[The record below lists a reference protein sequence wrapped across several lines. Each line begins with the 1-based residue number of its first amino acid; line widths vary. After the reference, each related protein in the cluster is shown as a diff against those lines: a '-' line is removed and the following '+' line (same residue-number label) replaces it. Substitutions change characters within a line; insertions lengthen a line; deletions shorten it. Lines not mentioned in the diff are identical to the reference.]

1 MEFFWEMLSLQETMF
16 LLILTGVLI
25 KKLKIIDAA
34 GRKML
39 SDLLIDVILPC
50 NIVESFLGGMV
61 FPDGF
66 ARNCLLAVGLSAVIQ
81 LMSIYGSKLLFR
93 KYPREQRS
101 VLSYGIIC
109 SNSSFVGLPVARLL
123 FGDLGVIYTSMF
135 QIPLRF
141 TMWTAGLSL
150 FTSVSRKDAF
160 RKLVRHPCII
170 AVFAGLLLMA
180 APVSLPGFLD
190 SAVASV
196 SSCTVPVSMFV
207 IGTILADAP
216 IRSMFSKP
224 VLWYTCLRL
233 VLYPLLLCVLLKPLH
248 LDTTLTN
255 VCILMTG
262 MPAGSTGSILA
273 DKYDCDAVFASQI
286 AFASTLCSILTIP
299 LLTLVMEEACTL
311 AGPAAAGRR
320 DPKNRL
326 HEQSVF
332 CWVRALSGPPR
343 KGRQSRRL
351 DAEGGLPLFLGLI
364 RLAPVPHGVQNG
376 FQAVPQVGQ
385 RVFHAGR
392 DLRIDRTGQQAAPL
406 HLPELG
412 RQHFLADRADGLLQ
426 FSKTLCPRHQ
436 IPENEHLPLVTDQRQ
451 RGFHRTGRK
460 FFCRGCHLQ
469 VPPVYRSL
477 QIL

>member
-1 MEFFWEMLSLQETMF
+1 MSVFRIEKNKNYTVMSNYHFKDKTITLKAKGLLSQMLSLPETMI

-101 VLSYGIIC
+101 VLSYGLIC

-141 TMWTAGLSL
+141 TMLTAGLSL

-299 LLTLVMEEACTL
+299 LLTLVME
-311 AGPAAAGRR
+311 
-320 DPKNRL
+320 
-326 HEQSVF
+326 SF
-332 CWVRALSGPPR
+332 
-343 KGRQSRRL
+343 
-351 DAEGGLPLFLGLI
+351 PL
-364 RLAPVPHGVQNG
+364 
-376 FQAVPQVGQ
+376 
-385 RVFHAGR
+385 
-392 DLRIDRTGQQAAPL
+392 
-406 HLPELG
+406 
-412 RQHFLADRADGLLQ
+412 
-426 FSKTLCPRHQ
+426 
-436 IPENEHLPLVTDQRQ
+436 
-451 RGFHRTGRK
+451 
-460 FFCRGCHLQ
+460 
-469 VPPVYRSL
+469 
-477 QIL
+477 

>member
-262 MPAGSTGSILA
+262 MPA
-273 DKYDCDAVFASQI
+273 
-286 AFASTLCSILTIP
+286 
-299 LLTLVMEEACTL
+299 
-311 AGPAAAGRR
+311 AA
-320 DPKNRL
+320 
-326 HEQSVF
+326 
-332 CWVRALSGPPR
+332 RALFWRTSMTATPSLPRRSRLPP
-343 KGRQSRRL
+343 
-351 DAEGGLPLFLGLI
+351 PC
-364 RLAPVPHGVQNG
+364 V
-376 FQAVPQVGQ
+376 
-385 RVFHAGR
+385 
-392 DLRIDRTGQQAAPL
+392 
-406 HLPELG
+406 
-412 RQHFLADRADGLLQ
+412 
-426 FSKTLCPRHQ
+426 
-436 IPENEHLPLVTDQRQ
+436 
-451 RGFHRTGRK
+451 
-460 FFCRGCHLQ
+460 
-469 VPPVYRSL
+469 RS
-477 QIL
+477 

>member
-233 VLYPLLLCVLLKPLH
+233 VKPLH

-299 LLTLVMEEACTL
+299 LLTLVME
-311 AGPAAAGRR
+311 
-320 DPKNRL
+320 
-326 HEQSVF
+326 SF
-332 CWVRALSGPPR
+332 
-343 KGRQSRRL
+343 
-351 DAEGGLPLFLGLI
+351 PL
-364 RLAPVPHGVQNG
+364 
-376 FQAVPQVGQ
+376 
-385 RVFHAGR
+385 
-392 DLRIDRTGQQAAPL
+392 
-406 HLPELG
+406 
-412 RQHFLADRADGLLQ
+412 
-426 FSKTLCPRHQ
+426 
-436 IPENEHLPLVTDQRQ
+436 
-451 RGFHRTGRK
+451 
-460 FFCRGCHLQ
+460 
-469 VPPVYRSL
+469 
-477 QIL
+477 

>member
-190 SAVASV
+190 SAVAAPSR
-196 SSCTVPVSMFV
+196 SPCSSSGQSWRTPPSAPCSQSLFCGTPACGWSCTRFCCAYCSN
-207 IGTILADAP
+207 
-216 IRSMFSKP
+216 RST
-224 VLWYTCLRL
+224 WT
-233 VLYPLLLCVLLKPLH
+233 
-248 LDTTLTN
+248 
-255 VCILMTG
+255 
-262 MPAGSTGSILA
+262 
-273 DKYDCDAVFASQI
+273 
-286 AFASTLCSILTIP
+286 
-299 LLTLVMEEACTL
+299 
-311 AGPAAAGRR
+311 RR
-320 DPKNRL
+320 
-326 HEQSVF
+326 
-332 CWVRALSGPPR
+332 
-343 KGRQSRRL
+343 
-351 DAEGGLPLFLGLI
+351 
-364 RLAPVPHGVQNG
+364 
-376 FQAVPQVGQ
+376 
-385 RVFHAGR
+385 
-392 DLRIDRTGQQAAPL
+392 
-406 HLPELG
+406 
-412 RQHFLADRADGLLQ
+412 
-426 FSKTLCPRHQ
+426 
-436 IPENEHLPLVTDQRQ
+436 
-451 RGFHRTGRK
+451 
-460 FFCRGCHLQ
+460 
-469 VPPVYRSL
+469 
-477 QIL
+477 

>member
-61 FPDGF
+61 F
-66 ARNCLLAVGLSAVIQ
+66 
-81 LMSIYGSKLLFR
+81 
-93 KYPREQRS
+93 PREQRS

-299 LLTLVMEEACTL
+299 LLTLVME
-311 AGPAAAGRR
+311 
-320 DPKNRL
+320 
-326 HEQSVF
+326 SF
-332 CWVRALSGPPR
+332 
-343 KGRQSRRL
+343 
-351 DAEGGLPLFLGLI
+351 PL
-364 RLAPVPHGVQNG
+364 
-376 FQAVPQVGQ
+376 
-385 RVFHAGR
+385 
-392 DLRIDRTGQQAAPL
+392 
-406 HLPELG
+406 
-412 RQHFLADRADGLLQ
+412 
-426 FSKTLCPRHQ
+426 
-436 IPENEHLPLVTDQRQ
+436 
-451 RGFHRTGRK
+451 
-460 FFCRGCHLQ
+460 
-469 VPPVYRSL
+469 
-477 QIL
+477 

>member
-160 RKLVRHPCII
+160 RKLFRHPCII

-190 SAVASV
+190 
-196 SSCTVPVSMFV
+196 SCTVPVSMFV

-299 LLTLVMEEACTL
+299 LLTLVME
-311 AGPAAAGRR
+311 
-320 DPKNRL
+320 
-326 HEQSVF
+326 SF
-332 CWVRALSGPPR
+332 
-343 KGRQSRRL
+343 
-351 DAEGGLPLFLGLI
+351 PL
-364 RLAPVPHGVQNG
+364 
-376 FQAVPQVGQ
+376 
-385 RVFHAGR
+385 
-392 DLRIDRTGQQAAPL
+392 
-406 HLPELG
+406 
-412 RQHFLADRADGLLQ
+412 
-426 FSKTLCPRHQ
+426 
-436 IPENEHLPLVTDQRQ
+436 
-451 RGFHRTGRK
+451 
-460 FFCRGCHLQ
+460 
-469 VPPVYRSL
+469 
-477 QIL
+477 

>member
-1 MEFFWEMLSLQETMF
+1 MGIRLAAAGRPPDGTAGRQVRFFQYNGNRPKREGPLSGGRLGKNGLAISRSRDYNETNFFMVAAGPAVATVRGKEERTKMEFFWEMLSLQETMF

-50 NIVESFLGGMV
+50 NIVESFLGGMA

-299 LLTLVMEEACTL
+299 LLTLVMETV
-311 AGPAAAGRR
+311 PA
-320 DPKNRL
+320 
-326 HEQSVF
+326 
-332 CWVRALSGPPR
+332 
-343 KGRQSRRL
+343 
-351 DAEGGLPLFLGLI
+351 
-364 RLAPVPHGVQNG
+364 
-376 FQAVPQVGQ
+376 
-385 RVFHAGR
+385 
-392 DLRIDRTGQQAAPL
+392 
-406 HLPELG
+406 
-412 RQHFLADRADGLLQ
+412 
-426 FSKTLCPRHQ
+426 
-436 IPENEHLPLVTDQRQ
+436 
-451 RGFHRTGRK
+451 
-460 FFCRGCHLQ
+460 
-469 VPPVYRSL
+469 
-477 QIL
+477 

>member
-299 LLTLVMEEACTL
+299 LLTLVMESFPLCWSRHPCGPSPRGT
-311 AGPAAAGRR
+311 AGYKKKTA
-320 DPKNRL
+320 
-326 HEQSVF
+326 
-332 CWVRALSGPPR
+332 RA
-343 KGRQSRRL
+343 
-351 DAEGGLPLFLGLI
+351 DWFFLG
-364 RLAPVPHGVQNG
+364 RGSFGTAP
-376 FQAVPQVGQ
+376 Q
-385 RVFHAGR
+385 RPPK
-392 DLRIDRTGQQAAPL
+392 QAA
-406 HLPELG
+406 
-412 RQHFLADRADGLLQ
+412 
-426 FSKTLCPRHQ
+426 
-436 IPENEHLPLVTDQRQ
+436 
-451 RGFHRTGRK
+451 
-460 FFCRGCHLQ
+460 
-469 VPPVYRSL
+469 
-477 QIL
+477 

>member
-262 MPAGSTGSILA
+262 MP
-273 DKYDCDAVFASQI
+273 
-286 AFASTLCSILTIP
+286 
-299 LLTLVMEEACTL
+299 
-311 AGPAAAGRR
+311 PAA
-320 DPKNRL
+320 
-326 HEQSVF
+326 
-332 CWVRALSGPPR
+332 RALFWRTSMTATPSLLRRSRLPP
-343 KGRQSRRL
+343 
-351 DAEGGLPLFLGLI
+351 PC
-364 RLAPVPHGVQNG
+364 V
-376 FQAVPQVGQ
+376 
-385 RVFHAGR
+385 
-392 DLRIDRTGQQAAPL
+392 
-406 HLPELG
+406 
-412 RQHFLADRADGLLQ
+412 
-426 FSKTLCPRHQ
+426 
-436 IPENEHLPLVTDQRQ
+436 
-451 RGFHRTGRK
+451 
-460 FFCRGCHLQ
+460 
-469 VPPVYRSL
+469 RS
-477 QIL
+477 

>member
-50 NIVESFLGGMV
+50 NIVESFSGGMA

-81 LMSIYGSKLLFR
+81 LMSTYGSKLLFR

-109 SNSSFVGLPVARLL
+109 SNSSFVGLPMARLL

-196 SSCTVPVSMFV
+196 SSCTVPISMFV

-233 VLYPLLLCVLLKPLH
+233 VLYPLLLCVLLKPLR
-248 LDTTLTN
+248 LDATLTN

-273 DKYDCDAVFASQI
+273 DKYDCDVFASQI

-299 LLTLVMEEACTL
+299 LLTLVME
-311 AGPAAAGRR
+311 
-320 DPKNRL
+320 
-326 HEQSVF
+326 SF
-332 CWVRALSGPPR
+332 
-343 KGRQSRRL
+343 
-351 DAEGGLPLFLGLI
+351 PL
-364 RLAPVPHGVQNG
+364 
-376 FQAVPQVGQ
+376 
-385 RVFHAGR
+385 
-392 DLRIDRTGQQAAPL
+392 
-406 HLPELG
+406 
-412 RQHFLADRADGLLQ
+412 
-426 FSKTLCPRHQ
+426 
-436 IPENEHLPLVTDQRQ
+436 
-451 RGFHRTGRK
+451 
-460 FFCRGCHLQ
+460 
-469 VPPVYRSL
+469 
-477 QIL
+477 

>member
-81 LMSIYGSKLLFR
+81 LMSIYGSK
-93 KYPREQRS
+93 YPREQRS
-101 VLSYGIIC
+101 VLAYGIIC

-141 TMWTAGLSL
+141 TMWPAGLSL

-299 LLTLVMEEACTL
+299 LLTLVME
-311 AGPAAAGRR
+311 
-320 DPKNRL
+320 
-326 HEQSVF
+326 SF
-332 CWVRALSGPPR
+332 PR
-343 KGRQSRRL
+343 
-351 DAEGGLPLFLGLI
+351 
-364 RLAPVPHGVQNG
+364 
-376 FQAVPQVGQ
+376 
-385 RVFHAGR
+385 
-392 DLRIDRTGQQAAPL
+392 
-406 HLPELG
+406 
-412 RQHFLADRADGLLQ
+412 
-426 FSKTLCPRHQ
+426 
-436 IPENEHLPLVTDQRQ
+436 
-451 RGFHRTGRK
+451 
-460 FFCRGCHLQ
+460 
-469 VPPVYRSL
+469 
-477 QIL
+477 

>member
-109 SNSSFVGLPVARLL
+109 SSFVGLPVARLL

-299 LLTLVMEEACTL
+299 LLTLVME
-311 AGPAAAGRR
+311 
-320 DPKNRL
+320 
-326 HEQSVF
+326 SF
-332 CWVRALSGPPR
+332 
-343 KGRQSRRL
+343 
-351 DAEGGLPLFLGLI
+351 PL
-364 RLAPVPHGVQNG
+364 
-376 FQAVPQVGQ
+376 
-385 RVFHAGR
+385 
-392 DLRIDRTGQQAAPL
+392 
-406 HLPELG
+406 
-412 RQHFLADRADGLLQ
+412 
-426 FSKTLCPRHQ
+426 
-436 IPENEHLPLVTDQRQ
+436 
-451 RGFHRTGRK
+451 
-460 FFCRGCHLQ
+460 
-469 VPPVYRSL
+469 
-477 QIL
+477 

>member
-180 APVSLPGFLD
+180 APVSLPD

-299 LLTLVMEEACTL
+299 LLTLVME
-311 AGPAAAGRR
+311 
-320 DPKNRL
+320 
-326 HEQSVF
+326 SF
-332 CWVRALSGPPR
+332 
-343 KGRQSRRL
+343 
-351 DAEGGLPLFLGLI
+351 PL
-364 RLAPVPHGVQNG
+364 
-376 FQAVPQVGQ
+376 
-385 RVFHAGR
+385 
-392 DLRIDRTGQQAAPL
+392 
-406 HLPELG
+406 
-412 RQHFLADRADGLLQ
+412 
-426 FSKTLCPRHQ
+426 
-436 IPENEHLPLVTDQRQ
+436 
-451 RGFHRTGRK
+451 
-460 FFCRGCHLQ
+460 
-469 VPPVYRSL
+469 
-477 QIL
+477 